1 MQEETEQF
9 GMNQADVSNYKRGAF
24 FSKVKYYFLSIE
36 PAIVKILNATIY
48 YTLKFLK
55 ALVGSVIRMVMGKE
69 V

>member
-9 GMNQADVSNYKRGAF
+9 GMNQADVDSYKRGAF
-24 FSKVKYYFLSIE
+24 FSKIKYYFLSIE
-36 PAIVKILNATIY
+36 PAIVKILNAIIY

-55 ALVGSVIRMVMGKE
+55 ALVGTIIRMVMGKE